1 MPLWLTSAQPLHAVP
16 NLYGSGKGWCMVAG
30 HRTADCPVNA
40 TYDGLY
46 WPRESVHLEE
56 TRWCSTEKAAIWEE
70 ADGDLK
76 PVWVDQKFQGT
87 CCHYPAT
94 AEVWEARYVKVN
106 VYDEDNW
113 NSNDLLGSFEVDLH
127 ELSAASH
134 FATTDRD
141 YDVIELDVK
150 GRPTRSLF
158 TVKVRV
164 TWEHP
169 VEHAISTVW
178 DTKPLKWDPYG
189 VSVSAANAPW
199 EVHGFSPPPP
209 FHCDCSW
216 TAAFA
221 CPDQPEG
228 SSGVAKPDGSQCFEY
243 CCPREIF
250 GELHAEPPAG
260 VTTRNAAAA
269 ALVAVPTLLL
279 LAFVAHKAVAR
290 RAREIAKEPA
300 GPPAAAML

>member
-76 PVWVDQKFQGT
+76 PVWVDQRFQGT

-127 ELSAASH
+127 VSAPSS
-134 FATTDRD
+134 
-141 YDVIELDVK
+141 
-150 GRPTRSLF
+150 RSRGGDGKHGERERIALL
-158 TVKVRV
+158 
-164 TWEHP
+164 EHP
-169 VEHAISTVW
+169 LLYCGRRVFF
-178 DTKPLKWDPYG
+178 DP
-189 VSVSAANAPW
+189 
-199 EVHGFSPPPP
+199 
-209 FHCDCSW
+209 
-216 TAAFA
+216 TA
-221 CPDQPEG
+221 
-228 SSGVAKPDGSQCFEY
+228 
-243 CCPREIF
+243 
-250 GELHAEPPAG
+250 
-260 VTTRNAAAA
+260 
-269 ALVAVPTLLL
+269 
-279 LAFVAHKAVAR
+279 
-290 RAREIAKEPA
+290 
-300 GPPAAAML
+300 